1 MEIRAIDHVAMVVPD
16 LDAALGV
23 YERLL
28 GATVENRETLEAQGV
43 EAAMLRAGDA
53 RLELICPLDQE
64 SGVARFLAARGPGM
78 HHVALQVEDVTAA
91 LDELE
96 SVGARLI
103 DSRPRRGLGDHEVAF
118 VHPESLHGVLVEV
131 VSRG

>member
-96 SVGARLI
+96 SAGARLI
-103 DSRPRRGLGDHEVAF
+103 DSRPRRGLGGHEVAF